1 MYVYL
6 LVYSLGQS
14 TQFSYTV
21 VDTLSTAILITKL
34 CAYKHD
40 ILAILERDECADV
53 ADGSFLYAER
63 AGRCCVK

>member
-1 MYVYL
+1 
-6 LVYSLGQS
+6 
-14 TQFSYTV
+14 
-21 VDTLSTAILITKL
+21 LSTAILITKL